1 MRLGGAAMA
10 RGGGRTPR
18 PASPSRLRL
27 HPLEQVDVL
36 ESKIPEL
43 AALGD
48 IDGVIEYR
56 MKQLA
61 LHKVLHELHG
71 HPVAQLAVAYTQLGE
86 AYATGGYHEQAL
98 TQWQKAKAIA
108 EMNVYDDGTAQ
119 RLEVPLL
126 GLEGFI
132 YLQSGDSAQARVK
145 LAQALDMSERVF
157 GDRDARRAVLN
168 ELLGK
173 IAAEEGRYS
182 VALDHYSK
190 AFRQREAEDAAAE
203 QTLRL
208 GLKVAA
214 VQLSSG
220 EAKAAL
226 EMQGA
231 ICQKLEEM
239 DQHPALYIDALQ
251 ELAKW
256 QEAEGL
262 DNEALQTR
270 GKAEKVV
277 VDNCGMTDPKTV
289 QIKRD
294 TALLHLK
301 RGENKQALAHLTV
314 VESLER
320 QLYGANS
327 LAVARTLK
335 AIGTVHLVLEAFA
348 DAEQCL
354 AAAMTIFEAN
364 QSHAHLV
371 EDIRVKLQHIEN
383 VSAAARGR

>member
-1 MRLGGAAMA
+1 
-10 RGGGRTPR
+10 
-18 PASPSRLRL
+18 
-27 HPLEQVDVL
+27 
-36 ESKIPEL
+36 
-43 AALGD
+43 
-48 IDGVIEYR
+48 
-56 MKQLA
+56 
-61 LHKVLHELHG
+61 LHELHG

-86 AYATGGYHEQAL
+86 AYATGQYHEQAL

-132 YLQSGDSAQARVK
+132 YLQSGDIAQARVK

-157 GDRDARRAVLN
+157 GDQDARRAVLN

-173 IAAEEGRYS
+173 IAADEGRYS
-182 VALDHYSK
+182 VALDHYTR
-190 AFRQREAEDAAAE
+190 AYRQRAAEEADSE

-208 GLKVAA
+208 GLKVAS
-214 VQLSSG
+214 VQFSNG
-220 EAKAAL
+220 ETKEAL
-226 EMQGA
+226 EMQSA
-231 ICQKLEEM
+231 ICERLSEM
-239 DQHPALYIDALQ
+239 NLHPALYIDALQ
-251 ELAKW
+251 DLAKW

-262 DNEALQTR
+262 ENEALQTR
-270 GKAEKVV
+270 GQAEKVSV
-277 VDNCGMTDPKTV
+277 ENCGMTDPKTV

-301 RGENKQALAHLTV
+301 RGENKQALTHLIV

-320 QLYGANS
+320 QLYGSTS

-335 AIGTVHLVLEAFA
+335 AIGTVHLVLEAFS

-354 AAAMTIFEAN
+354 AAAMSIFEAN

-371 EDIRVKLQHIEN
+371 EDIRVKLAHIDN
-383 VSAAARGR
+383 VRAEARGR